1 MLHFLKT
8 MKFINYAQSMV
19 PKFDRGRSV
28 NWVNDMHCILPNHCF
43 PLSHIDSRKYDDHI
57 LDDLHH
63 YHKLHPK
70 SFNEQYLY
78 LCLE

>member
-19 PKFDRGRSV
+19 PKFDRGRSI
-28 NWVNDMHCILPNHCF
+28 NWVNAMHCILPNHCF

-57 LDDLHH
+57 LDELHH

-70 SFNEQYLY
+70 SCNEQYLY
-78 LCLE
+78 TCLE